1 MKIFLFLLLI
11 MILNIE
17 RASTI
22 LGENFNLKFEVL
34 NPIGFRVTIP
44 GKKKPLNY
52 F

>member
-17 RASTI
+17 RASTS
-22 LGENFNLKFEVL
+22 LGENFNIKFQAL
-34 NPIGFRVTIP
+34 NPIGLRVTIP
-44 GKKKPLNY
+44 GKKNPLNY